1 MSRALAV
8 VTSGFQHAQTDYL
21 VFSEEQGGVCRGL
34 RAGGVPSGLLLRLSK
49 REGLVA
55 PGGTAVWAQAGSGV
69 GRMPGAGD
77 V

>member
-1 MSRALAV
+1 MSRAPAD
-8 VTSGFQHAQTDYL
+8 VTSGFRHAQTDYL
-21 VFSEEQGGVCRGL
+21 VFSEEQGGVCRGP

-55 PGGTAVWAQAGSGV
+55 PGGTAALARAGSGA
-69 GRMPGAGD
+69 GRKPVVGD